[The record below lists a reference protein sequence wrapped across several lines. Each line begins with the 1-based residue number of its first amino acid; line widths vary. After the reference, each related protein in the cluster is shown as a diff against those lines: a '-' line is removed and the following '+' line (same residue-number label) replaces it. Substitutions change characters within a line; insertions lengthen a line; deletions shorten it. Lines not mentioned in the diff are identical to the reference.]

1 MWFQARCEGRPSP
14 VKIKTYSV
22 AYFLFFKVRRL
33 CFNFSIVSFGNPFSF
48 NFLLR
53 SLILSE
59 ESSSSVT
66 IALQTFS
73 SMGSS
78 SIASLSSTLVTVDC
92 CCCCNFS
99 LGKTCSSKRSN
110 ESKSWLNASKG
121 LNRPKS
127 E

>member
-1 MWFQARCEGRPSP
+1 MWFQAMCEGRP

-59 ESSSSVT
+59 ASSSSVT

-78 SIASLSSTLVTVDC
+78 SIASLSSTLVTVD
-92 CCCCNFS
+92 CCCNFS

>member
-1 MWFQARCEGRPSP
+1 MWFQAMCEGRP

-78 SIASLSSTLVTVDC
+78 SIASLSSTLGTD
-92 CCCCNFS
+92 CCCNFS